1 MKLNKQTDIIFEGF
15 GKKEECRIEC
25 GKFGN
30 NILTRLKMN
39 KRIYELWKK
48 IPTSNNYDGIN
59 LNKKSCCTS
68 QSRMQTFMS

>member
-30 NILTRLKMN
+30 IV
-39 KRIYELWKK
+39 I
-48 IPTSNNYDGIN
+48 
-59 LNKKSCCTS
+59 
-68 QSRMQTFMS
+68 TF